1 MRTTFPLRH
10 AAAAL
15 VLSASCTLAL
25 ADAVSMISPPT
36 TVDWGQGWNL
46 QGTAPF
52 GDDPRLIF
60 GFNPQPEPPRSFTR
74 FDDLAQPTAPTI
86 RISSDF
92 EPGAAFDLFL
102 AIGLPGV
109 PLRLVPTP
117 VGAPLAVVRTM
128 QFDVFGPDGGSLFDL
143 FLDFGTTSGGAMDG
157 ITAVMFNPQPEPP
170 VAGFGSQSLFG
181 MSFTFTSFSDVL
193 VRLRLFDAQGNP
205 VSFSDSA
212 VPEPASLAL
221 VGLALAGV
229 GLGRFLGGRRLQ

>member
-1 MRTTFPLRH
+1 MRETFPLRR

-15 VLSASCTLAL
+15 ALATGWTLAG
-25 ADAVSMISPPT
+25 ASAVPMISPPT
-36 TVDWGQGWNL
+36 SVDWGQGWNL
-46 QGTAPF
+46 RGTAPF

-60 GFNPQPEPPRSFTR
+60 AFNPQPEPPRDFTR
-74 FDDLAQPTAPTI
+74 IDDLTQATAPVI

-102 AIGLPGV
+102 AIGIDGG

-117 VGAPLAVVRTM
+117 VGTPQAVVRTM

-181 MSFTFTSFSDVL
+181 MSFTFTSFSDAA

-205 VSFSDSA
+205 VSFRDA
-212 VPEPASLAL
+212 RVPEPATLAL
-221 VGLALAGV
+221 VGLALAGL
-229 GLGRFLGGRRLQ
+229 GLGRYLGGGRAR